1 MDTAESVNWNK
12 VGSLSILQSED
23 INRLKDLSQDRENI
37 ASRFQTAPQR
47 NAESLLT
54 LIARVE
60 EDRLAVLQLIQAI
73 LSVPKN
79 AVVFHDLNRDPYE
92 PFVGILSRPDFRAAS
107 RSAQIIAAL
116 LTKAPG
122 GRAPERLVEQVIL
135 WAHKNLSGSENST
148 NNNATGNN
156 EQIEAALGVIQIL
169 LREDSF
175 RLLYSSRDGIARL
188 HNVLRN
194 SNKNNF
200 EVMYRTIYS
209 FWLLAYNSEIADSMF
224 PQNLIFTLAEILK
237 NVTKEKVVRITLAL
251 FRNLLDHGKNNQ
263 HMIESGALK
272 IITTLLQ
279 NKKWGDEDIVEDLQL
294 LSTTLEKN
302 MALMSSFDHY
312 KKEVLSRSL
321 EWTPMHKRESFW
333 RENAHHFEENNF
345 AIINALVEILQDPS
359 SSNLCLAVAC
369 NDLGEFVRFHP
380 RGRSILGNAN
390 YAGKTSIMKLMVHQ
404 DPEVQK
410 QALLAVQ
417 KLMVTNWEYL
427 SK

>member
-1 MDTAESVNWNK
+1 
-12 VGSLSILQSED
+12 
-23 INRLKDLSQDRENI
+23 
-37 ASRFQTAPQR
+37 
-47 NAESLLT
+47 LT
-54 LIARVE
+54 LVSRVE
-60 EDRLAVLQLIQAI
+60 EDRLAVLQLILAV

-79 AVVFHDLNRDPYE
+79 AAPFFELNKDPYE
-92 PFVGILSRPDFRAAS
+92 PFTGILLRPDFRAAS
-107 RSAQIIAAL
+107 RSAQIIASL
-116 LTKAPG
+116 LTKAPA
-122 GRAPERLVEQVIL
+122 GRAPEQLVEQIVI
-135 WAHKNLSGSENST
+135 WAHKNLTGSESAQSGSSASG
-148 NNNATGNN
+148 AT
-156 EQIEAALGVIQIL
+156 EQIESVLSVLQVL
-169 LREDSF
+169 LREESL
-175 RLLYSSRDGIARL
+175 RLFYTSRDGITRL

-200 EVMYRTIYS
+200 EIMYRSTYCL
-209 FWLLAYNSEIADSMF
+209 WLLSYTAQITDNMF
-224 PQNLIFTLAEILK
+224 PQQLIFTLSEILK

-263 HMIESGALK
+263 HLIESGALK
-272 IITTLLQ
+272 TITTLLQ

-312 KKEVLSRSL
+312 KKEVLSRGL

-333 RENAHHFEENNF
+333 RENAHQFEENNF
-345 AIINALVEILQDPS
+345 AIINALVEILQDPN

-390 YAGKTSIMKLMVHQ
+390 YSGKTAIMKLMVHQ

-427 SK
+427 NK